1 MSTLPPSAAPPAPAA
16 PEAPLGAVPARLD
29 LTLSEANEQTSF
41 LSFVDAE
48 IAPQAE
54 QIDVAAV
61 VPPGLVRS
69 LAELGYL
76 ASFVP
81 EKAGGLGHPMVVHG
95 LLQAALAGG
104 SASVQSLSTVHGMV
118 TLAVLRWGSGELK
131 ERLLAPLARGDV
143 LGAFALTEP
152 GAGSD
157 VQAIETTAVAEGDSY
172 LLTGQKR
179 WVSFGQVA
187 DLFLVFARS
196 EEGPTAFLVPWDA
209 EGLVIRKAPRT
220 LGLRAAM
227 LADLDLRSCRV
238 SRENLVGRAG
248 FGLSHVA
255 ASALDLGR
263 YSVAWASLGIA
274 EVAFAAAV
282 EHASARTQRGV
293 VLGSH
298 QLVRRRL
305 ADASTLLDAAR
316 LLCLRAGVRREARE
330 PGALADT
337 LTAKYFAS
345 RAARQIADHAVQI
358 HGAEGLSEEHP
369 VQRFFR
375 DARVMEII
383 EGSSEVLEILIAEHV
398 LADHRAAGGPES
410 K

>member
-1 MSTLPPSAAPPAPAA
+1 MSTLPPVAPVTPVTPVTPESPA
-16 PEAPLGAVPARLD
+16 ARLD
-29 LTLSEANEQTSF
+29 LTSAEAEQQAAF
-41 LSFVDAE
+41 QAFVDAE
-48 IAPQAE
+48 IAPHAE
-54 QIDVAAV
+54 DIDASAS
-61 VPPGLVRS
+61 VPPELVRA
-69 LAELGYL
+69 LAESGYL

-81 EKAGGLGHPMVVHG
+81 EKAGGKGYPMVAHG

-104 SASVQSLSTVHGMV
+104 SASVQSLCTVHGMV

-131 ERLLAPLARGDV
+131 ERFVASLARGDV
-143 LGAFALTEP
+143 IGAFALTEP

-157 VQAIETTAVAEGDSY
+157 VQAIETTAQAEGDSFV
-172 LLTGQKR
+172 LTGKKR
-179 WVSFGQVA
+179 WVSFGQIA
-187 DLFLVFARS
+187 DLFLVFARL

-209 EGLVIRKAPRT
+209 EGLTLRPSPLT
-220 LGLRAAM
+220 LGLRAGM
-227 LADLDLRSCRV
+227 LADLDLQGCRV
-238 SRENLVGRAG
+238 PRANLVGRPG

-282 EHASARTQRGV
+282 KHASERRQRGV
-293 VLGSH
+293 VLGDH

-330 PGALADT
+330 PGAIADT

-369 VQRFFR
+369 VQRYFR

-383 EGSSEVLEILIAEHV
+383 EGSSEVLEILIAEHA
-398 LADHRAAGGPES
+398 LAEHRASAGPEIT
-410 K
+410 

>member
-1 MSTLPPSAAPPAPAA
+1 MSALPTDAATT
-16 PEAPLGAVPARLD
+16 RLD
-29 LTLSEANEQTSF
+29 LTSSEAEQQARF
-41 LSFVDAE
+41 LAFVEAE
-48 IAPQAE
+48 ITPFAE
-54 QIDVAAV
+54 EIDASAS
-61 VPPGLVRS
+61 VPPELVRS
-69 LAELGYL
+69 LAEQGYL

-81 EKAGGLGHPMVVHG
+81 EKAGGVGQSMIAHG

-104 SASVQSLSTVHGMV
+104 SASVQGLSTVHGMV
-118 TLAVLRWGSGELK
+118 ALAVLRWGSAELK
-131 ERLLAPLARGDV
+131 ERLLAPLARGDI

-157 VQAIETTAVAEGDSY
+157 VQAIETTARAEGDSY

-179 WVSFGQVA
+179 WVSFGQIA
-187 DLFLVFARS
+187 DLFLIFARA

-209 EGLVIRKAPRT
+209 EGLTIRKSPRT

-227 LADLDLRSCRV
+227 LADLDLQGCRV
-238 SRENLVGRAG
+238 SRANLVGRAG

-274 EVAFAAAV
+274 EAAFAAAV
-282 EHASARTQRGV
+282 KHASARRQRGV
-293 VLGSH
+293 LLADH

-316 LLCLRAGVRREARE
+316 LLCWRAGVRREARE
-330 PGALADT
+330 PGAIADT
-337 LTAKYFAS
+337 LSAKYFAS

-358 HGAEGLSEEHP
+358 HGAVGLSEEHP

-383 EGSSEVLEILIAEHV
+383 EGSSEVLEILIAEHAI
-398 LADHRAAGGPES
+398 ADHRASGGSEGT
-410 K
+410 

>member
-1 MSTLPPSAAPPAPAA
+1 MSTLPDSTPVT
-16 PEAPLGAVPARLD
+16 PEAPTPRLD
-29 LTLSEANEQTSF
+29 LTPSEAGQQAIF
-41 LSFVDAE
+41 HAFVDAE
-48 IAPQAE
+48 IAPHAGE
-54 QIDVAAV
+54 IDAAAS
-61 VPPGLVRS
+61 VPPELVRS
-69 LAELGYL
+69 LAESGYL

-81 EKAGGLGHPMVVHG
+81 EKSGGKGYPMIAHG

-104 SASVQSLSTVHGMV
+104 SASVQSLCTVHGMV
-118 TLAVLRWGSGELK
+118 TLAVLRWGSPELK
-131 ERLLAPLARGDV
+131 ERTLASLARGDV
-143 LGAFALTEP
+143 IGAFALTEP

-157 VQAIETTAVAEGDSY
+157 VQAIETTAQVEGDSF
-172 LLTGQKR
+172 LLTGKKR
-179 WVSFGQVA
+179 WVSFGQIA
-187 DLFLVFARS
+187 DLFLVFART

-209 EGLVIRKAPRT
+209 EGLTLRPGPLT
-220 LGLRAAM
+220 LGLRAGM
-227 LADLDLRSCRV
+227 LADLDLQSCRV
-238 SRENLVGRAG
+238 SRANLVGRAG

-282 EHASARTQRGV
+282 KHASERRQRGV
-293 VLGSH
+293 LLGDH

-305 ADASTLLDAAR
+305 ADASTLLDATR
-316 LLCLRAGVRREARE
+316 LLCLRAGARREARE

-369 VQRFFR
+369 VQRYFR

-383 EGSSEVLEILIAEHV
+383 EGSSEVLEILIAEHA
-398 LADHRAAGGPES
+398 LADHRASSTTEDT
-410 K
+410 